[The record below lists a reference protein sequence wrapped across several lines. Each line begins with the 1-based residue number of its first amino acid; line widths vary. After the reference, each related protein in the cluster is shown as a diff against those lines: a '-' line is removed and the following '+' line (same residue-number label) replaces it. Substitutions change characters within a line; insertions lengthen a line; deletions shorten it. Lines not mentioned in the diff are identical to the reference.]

1 MNALWL
7 ITLFSFQT
15 KKLFSFVELDLIEHT
30 KTASKYS
37 RWNQLCSARKVN
49 NYNYWVNDTEWYMFD
64 WTKGTESQ
72 EARVSEIMV
81 SRIAYNWWKI
91 QNRQNNNIS
100 RQWNKG

>member
-1 MNALWL
+1 MKALWL

-49 NYNYWVNDTEWYMFD
+49 NYNLFSERY
-64 WTKGTESQ
+64 
-72 EARVSEIMV
+72 RVVYVQLNE
-81 SRIAYNWWKI
+81 RN
-91 QNRQNNNIS
+91 
-100 RQWNKG
+100 